1 MTQKEFE
8 SLEVGDIVYNNAAI
22 HLLVRILSV
31 HESHEYGFPLSYEVQ
46 EISDSGEEGFKF
58 IAFTPQQYEFID
70 GHKKYRKLRGLYES

>member
-46 EISDSGEEGFKF
+46 
-58 IAFTPQQYEFID
+58 
-70 GHKKYRKLRGLYES
+70 